1 MLVLT
6 RKPGERLFIEDPAT
20 GRRIMVQLVKVMH
33 GGGCR
38 IGIDA
43 PLDLAI
49 RREEIPALAVV
60 GNTEQATLPRTA
72 AS

>member
-20 GRRIMVQLVKVMH
+20 GRSITVQLVKTLP
-33 GGGCR
+33 GGCR

-43 PLDLAI
+43 PLDLII
-49 RREEIPALAVV
+49 RREEVPALAVV
-60 GNTEQATLPRTA
+60 GTTEQAPAPQPQTA
-72 AS
+72 